1 MPFLIL
7 LNPSV
12 AVDDSNGLIFG
23 ISAARQWD
31 LWNNFCDHS
40 CSLWD
45 RLVQDSWV
53 HHSRMYF
60 RSMVRNV
67 NFLWESRGMNYL
79 QDCSVAQLCPALC
92 EPMGWEVSF
101 VGLRL
106 LFAGKQIIY
115 LFWMIFN
122 YLWWHYTCTH
132 SVAKLCPTLFD
143 PMDCSLP
150 GSTDNRISQ
159 ARILEWVA
167 SPGESSWPRDGI
179 HVSYV
184 SCMAGRFFPHWAIRK
199 VDPMYVNIKS

>member
-1 MPFLIL
+1 MIPMV
-7 LNPSV
+7 PSWEFQ
-12 AVDDSNGLIFG
+12 LP
-23 ISAARQWD
+23 QWD

-45 RLVQDSWV
+45 GLVQDSWV

-67 NFLWESRGMNYL
+67 NFLWESKRMNYL
-79 QDCSVAQLCPALC
+79 QGCCSVSQSCPALR

-115 LFWMIFN
+115 LFRMIFN

-143 PMDCSLP
+143 PVDCSLP
-150 GSTDNRISQ
+150 GSTDSRISQ

-167 SPGESSWPRDGI
+167 ICFSRGIFLTQGWNSCLLCLLHCRRILSPLSHQKGWP
-179 HVSYV
+179 YV
-184 SCMAGRFFPHWAIRK
+184 CK
-199 VDPMYVNIKS
+199 Y